1 MSELGEP
8 VLRNDH
14 GPIIADPR
22 SASMTRV
29 PVRLA
34 AALVA
39 VLALLLAGCGSGGDE
54 PAPGAAAPGF
64 PVTVP
69 HAFGQTTIPDRPA
82 RVVTVGYNDADFV
95 LSLGVVPV
103 GVRDFI
109 GSFDET
115 TRPWAQQALNGARP
129 EMVGGNEIDIE
140 KVASLQ
146 PDLILGVYSYMDRA
160 TYDRLSQ
167 IAPTVADPVENVA
180 APWQEQ
186 TRITANALG
195 VPERGQQVVGDV
207 ERRFADAR
215 TANPQFAGKNIAVA
229 LVASGEYNLLG
240 QDDARTQLFSGL
252 GLAVDPTTQ
261 TLSSEQLGQLDKQG
275 IAVLGVPPQTALANP
290 VFANLAAV
298 RENRVA
304 YVGDEASPVAGALG
318 FSSPLSLPYALDQ
331 VTPELARVYGTP

>member
-1 MSELGEP
+1 MSLVPAGATTRLLG
-8 VLRNDH
+8 
-14 GPIIADPR
+14 A
-22 SASMTRV
+22 
-29 PVRLA
+29 LA
-34 AALVA
+34 A
-39 VLALLLAGCGSGGDE
+39 VLALVLAGCGGGGDE
-54 PAPGAAAPGF
+54 QGSGGSAPAPGF
-64 PVTVP
+64 PVTIP
-69 HAFGQTTIPDRPA
+69 HAFGQTTVPTKPT
-82 RVVTVGYNDADFV
+82 RVVTVGYNDADFA
-95 LSLGVVPV
+95 LALGTVPV

-109 GSFDET
+109 GAFDET

-186 TRITANALG
+186 TRITARALG
-195 VPERGQQVVGDV
+195 VPERGEQVVGDV

-240 QDDARTQLFSGL
+240 RDDARTQVFTGL
-252 GLAVDPTTQ
+252 GLGVQETTE
-261 TLSSEQLGQLDKQG
+261 TLSTEQLGRLDQQG
-275 IAVLGVPPQTALANP
+275 VAVLGVPPQVALSNP
-290 VFANLAAV
+290 LFANLGAV
-298 RENRVA
+298 RANRVA
-304 YVGDEASPVAGALG
+304 FLGDEASPVAGALG

-331 VTPELARVYGTP
+331 ITPELARVYGTT

>member
-1 MSELGEP
+1 MSLVPTGATARLLG
-8 VLRNDH
+8 
-14 GPIIADPR
+14 A
-22 SASMTRV
+22 
-29 PVRLA
+29 LA
-34 AALVA
+34 A
-39 VLALLLAGCGSGGDE
+39 VLALVLAGCGGGGDE
-54 PAPGAAAPGF
+54 QGSSGAAPAPGF
-64 PVTVP
+64 PVTVQ
-69 HAFGQTTIPDRPA
+69 HAFGQTTIPTKPT
-82 RVVTVGYNDADFV
+82 RVVTVGYNDADFA
-95 LSLGVVPV
+95 LALGTVPV

-109 GSFDET
+109 GAFDET

-186 TRITANALG
+186 TRITARALG
-195 VPERGQQVVGDV
+195 VPERGEQVVGDV

-240 QDDARTQLFSGL
+240 RDDARTQVFTALGL
-252 GLAVDPTTQ
+252 GVQDTTE
-261 TLSSEQLGQLDKQG
+261 TLSTEQLGRLDQQG
-275 IAVLGVPPQTALANP
+275 VAVLGVPPQVALANP
-290 VFANLAAV
+290 LFANLGAV
-298 RENRVA
+298 RVNRVA
-304 YVGDEASPVAGALG
+304 FLGDEASPVAGALG

-331 VTPELARVYGTP
+331 ITPELARVYGTT

>member
-1 MSELGEP
+1 MS
-8 VLRNDH
+8 
-14 GPIIADPR
+14 
-22 SASMTRV
+22 RV
-29 PVRLA
+29 PVRFA
-34 AALVA
+34 AALAA
-39 VLALLLAGCGSGGDE
+39 VLALLLAGCGSGGSE
-54 PAPGAAAPGF
+54 APAAGPTPGF
-64 PVTVP
+64 PVTVQ
-69 HAFGQTTIPDRPA
+69 HAFGQTTIPTRPQ
-82 RVVTVGYNDADFV
+82 RVVTVGYNDADFA
-95 LSLGVVPV
+95 LALGVVPV

-109 GSFDET
+109 GAFDET

-186 TRITANALG
+186 TRITARALG
-195 VPERGQQVVGDV
+195 VPERGEQVVGDV

-215 TANPQFAGKNIAVA
+215 AANPQLAGKSIAVA

-240 QDDARTQLFSGL
+240 RDDARTQLFTGL
-252 GLAVDPTTQ
+252 GLGVQETTE
-261 TLSSEQLGQLDKQG
+261 TLSTEQLGRLDQQG
-275 IAVLGVPPQTALANP
+275 VAVLGVPPQTVLANP
-290 VFANLAAV
+290 LFANLGAV
-298 RENRVA
+298 RADRVA
-304 YVGDEASPVAGALG
+304 FLGDEASPVAGALG
-318 FSSPLSLPYALDQ
+318 FSSPLSLPFALDQ

>member
-1 MSELGEP
+1 MS
-8 VLRNDH
+8 
-14 GPIIADPR
+14 
-22 SASMTRV
+22 RV

-34 AALVA
+34 AVLAA
-39 VLALLLAGCGSGGDE
+39 VLALVLAGCGSGGSE
-54 PAPGAAAPGF
+54 APAAGPAPGF
-64 PVTVP
+64 PVTIQ
-69 HAFGQTTIPDRPA
+69 HAFGQTTVPTRPQ
-82 RVVTVGYNDADFV
+82 RVVTVGYNDADFA
-95 LSLGVVPV
+95 LALGVVPV

-109 GSFDET
+109 GAFDET
-115 TRPWAQQALNGARP
+115 TRPWAQQALGGARP

-186 TRITANALG
+186 TRITARALG
-195 VPERGQQVVGDV
+195 VPERGEQVVGDV

-215 TANPQFAGKNIAVA
+215 TANPQLAGKSIAVA

-240 QDDARTQLFSGL
+240 RDDARTQLFTGL
-252 GLAVDPTTQ
+252 GLGVQETTE
-261 TLSSEQLGQLDKQG
+261 TLSTEQLGRLDQQG
-275 IAVLGVPPQTALANP
+275 VAVLGVPPQTVLANP
-290 VFANLAAV
+290 LFANLGAV
-298 RENRVA
+298 RANRVA
-304 YVGDEASPVAGALG
+304 FLGDEASPVAGALG

-331 VTPELARVYGTP
+331 VTPELARVYGTT